1 MANSP
6 DALSNPGRDR
16 DNRAKNINPR
26 AQYHNEN
33 HRRPFSRWQVKSP
46 SWLPVPP
53 AFRAPV
59 GCEPDR
65 AVAKKCFIVIAFNYI
80 NNVVALLG
88 VVRKN
93 FKGILAQKQVE
104 PVNLLATN

>member
-1 MANSP
+1 M
-6 DALSNPGRDR
+6 
-16 DNRAKNINPR
+16 
-26 AQYHNEN
+26 
-33 HRRPFSRWQVKSP
+33 
-46 SWLPVPP
+46 
-53 AFRAPV
+53 

-93 FKGILAQKQVE
+93 FKGILAQIQVE
-104 PVNLLATN
+104 PVNLLATLSTQGNKYGNPFRPAYGSKLFHPEGVGGN